1 MKGERMTQSVDLT
14 KAIAQAKKDVTAR
27 RATTES
33 TRQDSTLRGL
43 RKELKRLQ
51 RRRRAATVEHARLNA
66 KSAKPA
72 AGEAAKAG

>member
-1 MKGERMTQSVDLT
+1 MSQSVELT
-14 KAIAQAKKDVTAR
+14 KAIAQAKKDVKTR
-27 RATTES
+27 RAATES

-43 RKELKRLQ
+43 RKALKRLQ

-72 AGEAAKAG
+72 AGEGAKAG